1 MSNEPIPLTSGDYE
15 NLLPLVT
22 AERLGSYA
30 RVTHGGTADAFRL
43 YEWNMRAA
51 ASVMELTSM
60 VEVITRNALD
70 TQLREWAKR
79 KHGDDSWLDVAPID
93 HQGRKDIQ
101 QARDRATRHGKRP
114 EVHGR
119 VVAEL

>member
-15 NLLPLVT
+15 TLLPLVT

-51 ASVMELTSM
+51 ANVIELTSM

-79 KHGDDSWLDVAPID
+79 KHGDDSWLDVAPSTTRGARIFIKLEI
-93 HQGRKDIQ
+93 GR
-101 QARDRATRHGKRP
+101 RVTGKGLRIM
-114 EVHGR
+114 
-119 VVAEL
+119 VAS